1 MLIDRTS
8 TFRGRI
14 VDHGVSLSTNGFPQ
28 WVAQLIASEIYDE
41 EKQVWVDWSEYDV
54 NEITSY
60 QVLFGSNKKETLAV
74 AQIKK
79 ITGWEGN
86 SFQALTNMDLTEV
99 GIQFRVEENTY
110 EGKTSLQVAWVD
122 EYDAVPGRR
131 VAKLDAE
138 DLKKL
143 DAQYAQLLKQT
154 GKKAAPAKAPV
165 NRPPSG
171 VATQTATQAQADKD
185 QIQYE
190 QAAVKKSAKPTSPPK
205 VTAKGIKP
213 TQKKGSVKKTGKDP
227 LGPPASEEAA
237 PAPATRPAP
246 PKLTSTPDPD
256 FPTGHCT
263 KDEAWNTVY
272 DLKAKN
278 VGDEDISKI
287 WSEAV
292 REVAPGGQDAG
303 ITDEQWFLI
312 KEIVA
317 EKTAM
322 F

>member
-1 MLIDRTS
+1 MLIDRAS
-8 TFRGRI
+8 TFRGRV

-28 WVAQLIASEIYDE
+28 WVAQLIATEIYDE
-41 EKQVWVDWSEYDV
+41 GDDDNEGKWVDWSEYDV

-60 QVLFGSNKKETLAV
+60 QVLFGGNKKETLAV
-74 AQIKK
+74 PQIKK
-79 ITGWEGN
+79 ITGWKGN
-86 SFQALTNMDLTEV
+86 SFQVLNDLNLSEV

-110 EGKTSLQVAWVD
+110 QEKTSLQVAWID
-122 EYDAVPGRR
+122 EYDAVLGRR
-131 VAKLDAE
+131 VTKLDPE

-154 GKKAAPAKAPV
+154 GKKAAPAKTPTKVTPIEVQGAKPII
-165 NRPPSG
+165 PPAK
-171 VATQTATQAQADKD
+171 AT
-185 QIQYE
+185 
-190 QAAVKKSAKPTSPPK
+190 KPTSPSK
-205 VTAKGIKP
+205 VTKKNVKP
-213 TQKKGSVKKTGKDP
+213 TQAKGPVKKTGKDP
-227 LGPPASEEAA
+227 LGPPDPLDA
-237 PAPATRPAP
+237 PGGPEPPAKRPAP
-246 PKLTSTPDPD
+246 PKLTALPDPD
-256 FPTGHCT
+256 LPVGHCT

-278 VGDEDISKI
+278 VNDEEISKI

-292 REVAPGGQDAG
+292 LTVAPGGQDAG
-303 ITDEQWFLI
+303 ITDEQWYLI